1 MNGGHHRAPGA
12 RSPAL
17 ASCSLQNMCSWLL
30 SCCLALQHLA
40 VQASLLCI
48 FHLFLLPTLP
58 EEPPHVQATSEL
70 LARSFFACG
79 ISTVL
84 QTTLGSRLPLVQIP
98 SFEYL
103 VPAMVL
109 SSHLSLGAGTD
120 RNGEHSH
127 GACIPQSL
135 GLAGARGTGMS
146 RCPAH
151 RARLWP
157 APALHHTAPL
167 QGAGLPRCKR
177 LMLLAVIFS
186 QHLGSCR
193 LPFCAWPQ
201 AQGGPTEPSTPTPRT
216 FSVLLPFAG
225 VCIVCAVL
233 SHLHVPWESLDPATA
248 QLSWANSTS
257 NAPWLHIPY
266 AGEWGWPLLTT
277 RALAAGIAMAIS
289 CSMNSVGCYVLCGK
303 LLRAPRL
310 PPHACNRGLCMEGLG
325 SLLAGLLGTPGG
337 TAASIANT
345 CAAGLTQMEG
355 SEELESSL
363 LTQPWASVCFGE
375 SAFLAKACFR
385 DTGYTLLISDL
396 SSVWYESADAE
407 TVGQRS
413 KELNKRLTVHVSSFL
428 HRLRNLMCP
437 LLTGQPD
444 AATSF
449 SCHRAASGLSL
460 HVKSE
465 LSGLPFYWDFHCC
478 LAPVEMV
485 SRHLVRPLIQMSLVL
500 QYQVQELTSLLLQ
513 KDAEIEDYRE
523 SGAALSRDRLQT
535 KPFQEEMFQQN
546 FMAETLPQICSVG
559 GGQAFPSAL
568 QQLYMAVTQQEAK
581 QARKRQR
588 SGDAEG
594 PAPTAETAG
603 HPQLPPPSQE
613 DETASSS
620 EGITCPPQLRSP
632 VFLQPRPSQRKR
644 RGSSAEMSL
653 PPALRVCACSS
664 I

>member
-1 MNGGHHRAPGA
+1 M
-12 RSPAL
+12 
-17 ASCSLQNMCSWLL
+17 
-30 SCCLALQHLA
+30 
-40 VQASLLCI
+40 
-48 FHLFLLPTLP
+48 
-58 EEPPHVQATSEL
+58 
-70 LARSFFACG
+70 
-79 ISTVL
+79 
-84 QTTLGSRLPLVQIP
+84 
-98 SFEYL
+98 
-103 VPAMVL
+103 
-109 SSHLSLGAGTD
+109 
-120 RNGEHSH
+120 
-127 GACIPQSL
+127 
-135 GLAGARGTGMS
+135 GARG
-146 RCPAH
+146 
-151 RARLWP
+151 
-157 APALHHTAPL
+157 
-167 QGAGLPRCKR
+167 
-177 LMLLAVIFS
+177 
-186 QHLGSCR
+186 
-193 LPFCAWPQ
+193 
-201 AQGGPTEPSTPTPRT
+201 
-216 FSVLLPFAG
+216 
-225 VCIVCAVL
+225 
-233 SHLHVPWESLDPATA
+233 
-248 QLSWANSTS
+248 
-257 NAPWLHIPY
+257 
-266 AGEWGWPLLTT
+266 
-277 RALAAGIAMAIS
+277 
-289 CSMNSVGCYVLCGK
+289 
-303 LLRAPRL
+303 
-310 PPHACNRGLCMEGLG
+310 
-325 SLLAGLLGTPGG
+325 
-337 TAASIANT
+337 
-345 CAAGLTQMEG
+345 MEG

-620 EGITCPPQLRSP
+620 EGITPVSSP
-632 VFLQPRPSQRKR
+632 AQKPR
-644 RGSSAEMSL
+644 L
-653 PPALRVCACSS
+653 PAAKAKPKKAKGLFS
-664 I
+664 

>member
-177 LMLLAVIFS
+177 YCSHLLVSALSVPS
-186 QHLGSCR
+186 SATSMSHGNHWTQPQHSC
-193 LPFCAWPQ
+193 P
-201 AQGGPTEPSTPTPRT
+201 GPTAPPMPLGFTSPTQVGISRARCSHPS
-216 FSVLLPFAG
+216 S
-225 VCIVCAVL
+225 
-233 SHLHVPWESLDPATA
+233 
-248 QLSWANSTS
+248 
-257 NAPWLHIPY
+257 
-266 AGEWGWPLLTT
+266 T
-277 RALAAGIAMAIS
+277 RAPITRPLS
-289 CSMNSVGCYVLCGK
+289 FPL
-303 LLRAPRL
+303 
-310 PPHACNRGLCMEGLG
+310 
-325 SLLAGLLGTPGG
+325 
-337 TAASIANT
+337 
-345 CAAGLTQMEG
+345 QMEG